1 MSWPGGTPGH
11 WHGYGPWIGPPKVYA
26 QEGNRRPA
34 HPNGAPVP
42 SGPDDKQTQRVLDR
56 YREAAADFQNGTV
69 PPLMTGHWLMKRSHA
84 AIDRTWTDV
93 SDAVVW
99 LNKNYSENPP
109 FERDDGKRAY
119 SDLDGKIAYSRE
131 ALRLG
136 TDVSWVYY
144 LQSQN
149 LLSMQVVCCPNHF
162 HPDLA
167 CPLPPR

>member
-1 MSWPGGTPGH
+1 M
-11 WHGYGPWIGPPKVYA
+11 
-26 QEGNRRPA
+26 PA
-34 HPNGAPVP
+34 
-42 SGPDDKQTQRVLDR
+42 GPDDKQTHRVLDR
-56 YREAAADFQNGTV
+56 YREAAAEFQNGTV

-84 AIDRTWTDV
+84 AIDRTWADV
-93 SDAVVW
+93 NDAVVW

-136 TDVSWVYY
+136 SDVSWVYY